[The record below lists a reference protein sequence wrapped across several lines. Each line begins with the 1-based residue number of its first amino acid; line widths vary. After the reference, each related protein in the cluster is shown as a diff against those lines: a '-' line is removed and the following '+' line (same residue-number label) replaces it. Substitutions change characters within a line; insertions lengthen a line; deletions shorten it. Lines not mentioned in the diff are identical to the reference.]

1 MPDSEFSSKIQS
13 LQGRVAELQERA
25 KGAEMEVLAGML
37 EGLSIDVEEL
47 LLVGEGLYQQKKE
60 ERRRAEEQALKEL
73 TFDLNERVKEL
84 NCLYGISNLVQKPGI
99 ALEEILQGT
108 VDLIPPAW
116 QYPDVTCARIT
127 LDGQE
132 YRTKNFNES
141 AWRQTADIVVDGE
154 PEGTLDVYY
163 LGEASETGGRPF
175 LDEEASLVNAIAE
188 RLGRITERTRAE
200 SHRDAT
206 LEALRESEARW
217 RSLAQSSP
225 DHILTLDTELN
236 IQFVNYASPGLTVE
250 ELIGTPLH
258 SYVEEERQLEIKAI
272 LENVLTT
279 GEPASYE
286 TEYHAPGGTTYY
298 ESRVV
303 PRILDGGTVGLTLI
317 ARDITERV
325 QTEAL
330 LRSQNQFITTVF
342 ESLRHPFYVID
353 ASDYTIT
360 MANSAAHSGDFP
372 ETVTCYALTHRRT
385 TPCGDA
391 GHLCPMEE
399 IKKTG
404 KPVVV
409 EHTHYDKEGVPRV
422 FEVHGHPIFDDEGK
436 VVQIIEYTL
445 DVTERNQAE
454 MALRERTHELGTLLE
469 ISRSVALIQDLET
482 LLGLVLERLEAV
494 VGYGGA
500 TIFKVEETNLA
511 VLAHRGNVPQ
521 KKLPQRFAMGD
532 TLIGRQL
539 LVDQKPVIIRNMGDD
554 TPLAHDLKQVTGEHF
569 EAVHGQA
576 RSWLAV
582 PLTIKD
588 QVIGIMA
595 LQHDE
600 SDRYYTPSHA
610 DLVLGFANQ
619 AAVAMEN
626 ARLYEQAQT
635 LAALEERQRLARD
648 LHDAVSQTLFSASLS
663 ADVLP
668 RLWERDR
675 VEGRRCLKEVH
686 RLTRGALAEMRTLLL
701 ELRPAALVATE
712 LGDLLGQLAEA
723 ITTRAR
729 VPVAVTADGRCTL
742 PPEVQ
747 VAVYRIAQ
755 ETLNNVAKHAGASQA
770 TVALRCVGEGDGLEL
785 RISDDGR
792 GFDPNRARPDRLG
805 LGIMRERAEAIGAEF
820 KIDSQI
826 GHGSQVVV
834 VWPKP
839 GAETKYSDA

>member
-13 LQGRVAELQERA
+13 LQGRVAELQEHA
-25 KGAEMEVLAGML
+25 KGAEIEGLAGML
-37 EGLSIDVEEL
+37 EGLSVDLEEL
-47 LLVGEGLYQQKKE
+47 LLVGEGLHQQKEE

-84 NCLYGISNLVQKPGI
+84 NCLYGISNLVQRPGI

-116 QYPDVTCARIT
+116 QHPDVTCARVT

-132 YRTKNFNES
+132 YRTENFEES

-154 PEGTLDVYY
+154 RAGTLEVYY
-163 LGEASETGGRPF
+163 LGEASETGERPF
-175 LDEEASLVNAIAE
+175 LDEEECLVNAIAE

-258 SYVEEERQLEIKAI
+258 SYVAEERQLEIKAI
-272 LENVLTT
+272 LEKVLTT

-303 PRILDGGTVGLTLI
+303 PRILDGGTVGLTLT

-353 ASDYTIT
+353 ASDYTIR
-360 MANSAAHSGDFP
+360 MANSAAHSGEFP
-372 ETVTCYALTHRRT
+372 ETATCYAITHRRT

-399 IKKTG
+399 IKRTG

-436 VVQIIEYTL
+436 VAQIIEYTL

-454 MALRERTHELGTLLE
+454 MALRERTHELATLLE
-469 ISRSVALIQDLET
+469 ISRQVALIQDLET
-482 LLGLVLERLEAV
+482 LLGLILERLKTV
-494 VGYGGA
+494 VDYGGA
-500 TIFKVEETNLA
+500 TIFKVEKKTLA
-511 VLAHRGNVPQ
+511 VLAHRGKAPQ
-521 KKLPQRFAMGD
+521 KELHQRFRLGD

-539 LVDQKPVIIRNMGDD
+539 LVDQKPVIIRTGDD
-554 TPLAHDLKQVTGEHF
+554 SPLAHDLKQMTGEHF
-569 EAVHGQA
+569 EAVYGQA
-576 RSWLAV
+576 WSWLAV
-582 PLTIKD
+582 PLAIKD
-588 QVIGIMA
+588 QVIGVMA
-595 LQHDE
+595 LEHE
-600 SDRYYTPSHA
+600 EPERYYTPSHA

-675 VEGRRCLKEVH
+675 VEGRRCLEEVH

-701 ELRPAALVATE
+701 ELRPAALVETE

-729 VPVAVTADGRCTL
+729 VPVSVTADGRCTL

-755 ETLNNVAKHAGASQA
+755 ETLNNVAKHAEASQA
-770 TVALRCVGEGDGLEL
+770 RVALRCVGERDRLEL

-792 GFDPNRARPDRLG
+792 GFDANCVRPDCLG

-820 KIDSQI
+820 KIDSRI
-826 GHGSQVVV
+826 GQGSQVVV

-839 GAETKYSDA
+839 GASTKYRG